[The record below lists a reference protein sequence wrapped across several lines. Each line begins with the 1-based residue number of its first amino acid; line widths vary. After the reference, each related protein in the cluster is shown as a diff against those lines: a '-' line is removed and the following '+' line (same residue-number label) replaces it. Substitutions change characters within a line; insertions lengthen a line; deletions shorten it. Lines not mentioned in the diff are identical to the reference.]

1 MPENCVHYKRR
12 GGPSKCLLKY
22 FNTGYH
28 VIVESEKRT
37 LGGSNLP
44 MGVALFPPAFSW
56 VDREGFFFVVHMECW
71 FLL

>member
-1 MPENCVHYKRR
+1 
-12 GGPSKCLLKY
+12 LLKH
-22 FNTGYH
+22 FNTGYL